1 MLLGYV
7 ELQGRSRLPE
17 PGAEVNGVND
27 SDQES
32 RIRKATR
39 PNGRT
44 GRILR
49 PTLLWLAL
57 LVAGRVLWG
66 LSGSWG
72 IGLDSVLSWI
82 TYISANL
89 GFVLP
94 FLLFA
99 TGVGLAG
106 QFPLSRPLIRV
117 ALSLALLLGVLSY
130 VLLDWVVPLA
140 SYRDRISSASAT
152 VETAQFGPPTPAG
165 VLRKLRYVEANP
177 PAEYSLSVEAPERHP
192 PNVLRW
198 RLHQPA
204 AMGVFGLVN
213 VFLGMLTAQLT
224 ADLRRRSRRNA
235 RVAIGVL
242 GGIAFFVCMMLAS
255 PIEPFL
261 RDGTLRPGALSAWAP
276 LALPLTEA
284 LLLGYLIRRRRG

>member
-1 MLLGYV
+1 MEDSGK
-7 ELQGRSRLPE
+7 ESQSR
-17 PGAEVNGVND
+17 GSN
-27 SDQES
+27 
-32 RIRKATR
+32 K
-39 PNGRT
+39 PNGRI

-57 LVAGRVLWG
+57 LVVGRMLWG

-72 IGLDSVLSWI
+72 SGLDSVLSWV
-82 TYISANL
+82 TYTSGNL

-106 QFPLSRPLIRV
+106 EFARLRLLIGV

-130 VLLDWVVPLA
+130 GLVDWVTPMA
-140 SYRDRISSASAT
+140 SYRDRISSGSVT
-152 VETAQFGPPTPAG
+152 SETAQFGPPTPTG

-177 PAEYSLSVEAPERHP
+177 PEEYTLSVEAPERHP

-204 AMGVFGLVN
+204 AMGVFGLLN
-213 VFLGMLTAQLT
+213 VLLGVLTAQLT

-242 GGIAFFVCMMLAS
+242 GGIAFFMFVMLAS

-261 RDGTLRPGALSAWAP
+261 RDGTLRPGVLSAWAP

-284 LLLGYLIRRRRG
+284 LLLCYLIRRRRG

>member
-1 MLLGYV
+1 MLLGHV

-17 PGAEVNGVND
+17 SGAEVNGVNA
-27 SDQES
+27 SDEES
-32 RIRKATR
+32 RIRESTR
-39 PNGRT
+39 PNGRI

-57 LVAGRVLWG
+57 LVVGRMLWG

-72 IGLDSVLSWI
+72 SGLDSVLSWV
-82 TYISANL
+82 TYTSANL

-99 TGVGLAG
+99 TGVGLAEEFG
-106 QFPLSRPLIRV
+106 RLRLLIRV

-130 VLLDWVVPLA
+130 GLVDWVTPMA
-140 SYRDRISSASAT
+140 SYRDRISSGSAT
-152 VETAQFGPPTPAG
+152 SETIRFGAYTPTG
-165 VLRKLRYVEANP
+165 VLRNLRYVEANP
-177 PAEYSLSVEAPERHP
+177 PEEYTLSVEAPERHP

-204 AMGVFGLVN
+204 AMGVFGLLN
-213 VFLGMLTAQLT
+213 VLLGVLTAQLT
-224 ADLRRRSRRNA
+224 ADLRRRSRGNA

-242 GGIAFFVCMMLAS
+242 GGIAFFVCVMLAS

-261 RDGTLRPGALSAWAP
+261 RDGTLRSGFVSAWAP

-284 LLLGYLIRRRRG
+284 LLLCYLIRRRRG

>member
-1 MLLGYV
+1 MKDPD
-7 ELQGRSRLPE
+7 EE
-17 PGAEVNGVND
+17 I
-27 SDQES
+27 
-32 RIRKATR
+32 RIRGPTQ
-39 PNGRT
+39 PNGRI

-49 PTLLWLAL
+49 PTLLWWAL
-57 LVAGRVLWG
+57 LVAGRMLWG
-66 LSGSWG
+66 LTGSWAS
-72 IGLDSVLSWI
+72 GLDSVLSWV

-106 QFPLSRPLIRV
+106 EFALSRALIRV
-117 ALSLALLLGVLSY
+117 AMSLGIALSILSY
-130 VLLDWVVPLA
+130 VLVDWVAPVA
-140 SYRDRISSASAT
+140 SYRDRISSGSAT
-152 VETAQFGPPTPAG
+152 YESTQFGPYTPAR
-165 VLRKLRYVEANP
+165 VLRTLRHVEASP
-177 PAEYSLSVEAPERHP
+177 PEEYSMSVEAPERHP

-198 RLHQPA
+198 RLHQPV

-213 VFLGMLTAQLT
+213 VFLGVLTARST
-224 ADLRRRSRRNA
+224 ANMRRRSRRNA

-242 GGIAFFVCMMLAS
+242 GGIAFFACVMLAS

-261 RDGTLRPGALSAWAP
+261 RDGTLRPGVPSAWAP